1 MSNLFE
7 KVTGSTRKPRTE
19 KVAATVPA
27 ESLERVAA
35 FHEALSRIAGETGA
49 DRKLAFRSTGNA
61 VRWER
66 MTAQAIARKVQAIA
80 KSQGLKIQC
89 SAVPAGRDDSGSVLY
104 AVHGWIPRERD
115 KSNVTV

>member
-7 KVTGSTRKPRTE
+7 KVAGSTRKPRAE
-19 KVAATVPA
+19 KIAAKVSA

-35 FHEALSRIAGETGA
+35 FHEALARIAGETGA
-49 DRKLAFRSTGNA
+49 DRKLQFRSTNNA
-61 VRWER
+61 IRWER
-66 MTAQAIARKVQAIA
+66 MTAQAIARKVQALA

-89 SAVPAGRDDSGSVLY
+89 SAVPAGRDDSGNVQY